1 MKSILTLLAGMTI
14 AAALSAQPPGFNPP
28 KTTLKV
34 GDVAPDFTL
43 PDTDNKPVKLSDF
56 RGKKTVVLAFFVA
69 AFTGGWTKELNAYQ
83 SGIANFDKNEAQVMA
98 ISTDFTPTL
107 AHWKKEL
114 NVTYPVLS
122 DHMRKVSES
131 YGILITALGVAN
143 RATFVVDKEGK
154 IASIEEG
161 NVAIDPTG
169 ADTACSRLA
178 HKNP

>member
-1 MKSILTLLAGMTI
+1 
-14 AAALSAQPPGFNPP
+14 
-28 KTTLKV
+28 
-34 GDVAPDFTL
+34 
-43 PDTDNKPVKLSDF
+43 
-56 RGKKTVVLAFFVA
+56 
-69 AFTGGWTKELNAYQ
+69 
-83 SGIANFDKNEAQVMA
+83 MA

-143 RATFVVDKEGK
+143 RVTFVVDKEGK
-154 IASIEEG
+154 IANIEEG

-178 HKNP
+178 HKTP

>member
-1 MKSILTLLAGMTI
+1 L
-14 AAALSAQPPGFNPP
+14 
-28 KTTLKV
+28 
-34 GDVAPDFTL
+34 
-43 PDTDNKPVKLSDF
+43 
-56 RGKKTVVLAFFVA
+56 
-69 AFTGGWTKELNAYQ
+69 
-83 SGIANFDKNEAQVMA
+83 A

>member
-1 MKSILTLLAGMTI
+1 L
-14 AAALSAQPPGFNPP
+14 
-28 KTTLKV
+28 
-34 GDVAPDFTL
+34 
-43 PDTDNKPVKLSDF
+43 
-56 RGKKTVVLAFFVA
+56 
-69 AFTGGWTKELNAYQ
+69 
-83 SGIANFDKNEAQVMA
+83 A

-122 DHMRKVSES
+122 DHMRKVAES

-178 HKNP
+178 HKSQ